1 MFLDRAMSAIFSM
14 GCNVPTSL
22 FECMML
28 ISLVFLRM
36 AFLISSGST
45 KPCRSTPTVVISK
58 PIDAR
63 YAAGL

>member
-1 MFLDRAMSAIFSM
+1 MFSDLAISVIFSM

-28 ISLVFLRM
+28 ISLVFLRI

-58 PIDAR
+58 PKDER
-63 YAAGL
+63 YWAGL